1 MKCICIQ
8 CGNEHEIKN
17 LEAECL
23 GHDCAD
29 CSGCS
34 EGAVKS

>member
-8 CGNEHEIKN
+8 CGNEHEIEN
-17 LEAECL
+17 LETECF

-29 CSGCS
+29 CSGCLES
-34 EGAVKS
+34 VMNG